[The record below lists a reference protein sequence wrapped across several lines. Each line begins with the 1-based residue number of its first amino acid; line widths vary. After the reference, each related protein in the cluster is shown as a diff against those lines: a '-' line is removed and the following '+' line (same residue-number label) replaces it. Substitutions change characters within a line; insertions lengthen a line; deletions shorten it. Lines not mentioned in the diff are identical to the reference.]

1 MRFAESA
8 RTRCALVLASLVT
21 AGLAVAA
28 WPTASAETEQPR
40 GPVKKMRGCG
50 AKRHAPPPVK
60 PQHQDPY
67 VETLRS
73 ARPSLEACITAHP
86 VDQVRLAID
95 LAPSGQV
102 TNVEVRT
109 MADDLA
115 KVDLQIVKCVK
126 TAVQSLAF
134 PASAEPKRISTF
146 LKQ

>member
-8 RTRCALVLASLVT
+8 RTCCALVLASLVT

-28 WPTASAETEQPR
+28 WPSASAESEQPR
-40 GPVKKMRGCG
+40 GPVQKMRGCG
-50 AKRHAPPPVK
+50 TKRVQAPPPVK
-60 PQHQDPY
+60 AEDPY
-67 VETLRS
+67 VAELRS
-73 ARPSLEACITAHP
+73 ARPAFEACLTAHP

-95 LAPSGQV
+95 VSTAGRV

-115 KVDLQIVKCVK
+115 KVDLQIVKCVQS
-126 TAVQSLAF
+126 AVSSLQF